1 MLIRYVGITCL
12 MAFLTACSNTETTPI
27 KIGINPWPGY
37 EFLYLAQEKG
47 FFKEQGVDVKII
59 EYASLSD
66 VRRGYERGNLD
77 AMAST
82 LIEVLQVKNNST
94 RDPNVFLIADYS
106 NGGDVILARDIN
118 SLKELK
124 GKRIA
129 ADTTSLPIFI
139 LTRALE
145 QAGLNLTDVEIIPM
159 EQSDIPL
166 AYKEMSIDAAVTY
179 PPISLQLSKRQDTKT
194 IFSSADIPGEVV
206 DVVSAESSILKE
218 RKNDFKKILR
228 AWDRAL
234 EFTKK
239 HPDEA
244 YEIMG
249 NRESITAAEFKAA
262 VNDME
267 ILSVTEQKKYF
278 PSLPSTLNRVR
289 DVLVDSGV
297 LPNEISADCCINQIN

>member
-1 MLIRYVGITCL
+1 M
-12 MAFLTACSNTETTPI
+12 ACSNSQDNTPI

-47 FFKEQGVDVKII
+47 FYDEVGVDVKII
-59 EYASLSD
+59 EYRSLSD

-106 NGGDVILARDIN
+106 DGGDVILARNFN
-118 SLKELK
+118 SVQELK

-129 ADTTSLPIFI
+129 ASTTSLPIFM
-139 LTRALE
+139 LARALNL
-145 QAGLNLTDVEIIPM
+145 AGLSLTDVEVVPM
-159 EQSDIPL
+159 EQSDIAL
-166 AYKEMSIDAAVTY
+166 AYAENRIDAAVTY
-179 PPISLQLSKRQDTKT
+179 PPLSIELSKQQDTHT

-206 DVVSAESSILKE
+206 DVVSAEFSVLKQ
-218 RKNDFKKILR
+218 RKSDFEKILL
-228 AWDRAL
+228 AWDKAL
-234 EFTKK
+234 EFAKK

-249 NRESITAAEFKAA
+249 NRESITAKEFKQAID
-262 VNDME
+262 DMK
-267 ILSVTEQKKYF
+267 ILSVNEQQKYF
-278 PSLPSTLNRVR
+278 PTLPATLKRVR
-289 DVLVDSGV
+289 NVLVASGV
-297 LPNEISADCCINQIN
+297 LSESVSADCCIHQIN